1 MCTQDDRQHTLN
13 DEVSTA
19 SPTIEQ
25 EAKCNGQAIPD
36 EKTAEP
42 LAPLTSLNPWVQKAI
57 RQAQYTPEQIVV
69 LRAQRQKV
77 IDAIAAAEGYI
88 ETLNED
94 SSATLRSRSP
104 VTSPSIDTD
113 PSLPDVALV
122 EFLKIQ
128 EPEPSPAVR
137 VPSAKLS
144 VFPHCKLQYCQNCRP
159 TFRDRAWMSFEDV
172 MTRPNQG
179 LEIDF
184 KRDNRPISHPN
195 HVRKLGVHKTSWPRP
210 PLRSFH
216 GLKRYSTN
224 LTRQSSLTNQQN
236 WRSENVPHSSD
247 LADQR
252 TEPESKGFRDGVKR
266 AFRGMLMHRRRST
279 STTSSLN
286 ARIKEDDSSEW
297 NVGLWKDLN
306 DELLHEASNVPL
318 PGHDG
323 MDGLGGEEG
332 EIEVEEGVAVTEE
345 GVDLGMA
352 DVIMSV

>member
-1 MCTQDDRQHTLN
+1 MCTQDDWQDTQTKK
-13 DEVSTA
+13 DSIA
-19 SPTIEQ
+19 SASIEQ
-25 EAKCNGQAIPD
+25 EAEINEQAIPD
-36 EKTAEP
+36 NNVAEP
-42 LAPLTSLNPWVQKAI
+42 LAPLTRLNPWVQKAI

-88 ETLNED
+88 EAHEKG
-94 SSATLRSRSP
+94 SSATIRSP
-104 VTSPSIDTD
+104 SPTTAPSIDAD
-113 PSLPDVALV
+113 PSLPETTLAA
-122 EFLKIQ
+122 FLKVQ
-128 EPEPSPAVR
+128 EPEPSSAVA
-137 VPSAKLS
+137 VPTARPSL
-144 VFPHCKLQYCQNCRP
+144 FPYCKLQYCQNCRP
-159 TFRDRAWMSFEDV
+159 TFRDRAWMTFEDAE
-172 MTRPNQG
+172 TKADQE
-179 LEIDF
+179 LEMDF

-195 HVRKLGVHKTSWPRP
+195 HVRMLGMPKASRPRP
-210 PLRSFH
+210 PLCSFH
-216 GLKRYSTN
+216 GFKRYSTN
-224 LTRQSSLTNQQN
+224 LARQSNLNNQQN
-236 WRSENVPHSSD
+236 YRFENTPYSSD

-286 ARIKEDDSSEW
+286 TRTREDDASEW
-297 NVGLWKDLN
+297 DVGLWRDLN
-306 DELLHEASNVPL
+306 DELLHEASNVRL

-323 MDGLGGEEG
+323 MDGLGSEEG